1 MIDLR
6 LPTGSLFAL
15 LGLLLTGM
23 GLASGERPR
32 LMPGVNINL
41 YSGLSMLVFAAVM
54 LGLAA
59 RGKQRQG

>member
-15 LGLLLTGM
+15 LGLMLCAAGLGM
-23 GLASGERPR
+23 DARPK

-41 YSGLSMLVFAAVM
+41 LAGLAMLVFAAVM
-54 LGLAA
+54 LTLAF
-59 RGKQRQG
+59 RGKQQRG